1 MKIRN
6 LLLVFI
12 AVTIHSYSQDL
23 KKDKEV
29 ISKEIK
35 INTEK
40 TTSITVDLDKV
51 INGIGPSGN
60 YSFGIAYRD
69 MISAEELKAYPKM
82 KNIPDSLTNIKEYLY
97 IFDRLQFYYQNYKQ
111 GIYSKAFFIKQIKGK
126 ADIKDTIFATDKIVK
141 NTISLVSG
149 YTPNKSIVY
158 IVDTNNNGDYSDEVP
173 KTLLSNL
180 SDQDDIIDN
189 AETVDIEYYDG
200 TTIKKHK
207 QLITVEKSM
216 SSNELYSTLSLK
228 FPQYRYGKIKLGNE
242 NYLIL
247 SESANNFGAASTIYL
262 VKDQPYFTNIER
274 KHRIK
279 AGQYLKIGDDYI
291 KYTPI
296 ARNNSKIKLTISS
309 NELENKIIPISNQ
322 VGMIA
327 PNISGVNI
335 LDEAK
340 ISLEKYKGKYVF
352 VDFWSTNCAACLQE
366 FPFIQGAFDKFNK
379 NDIEIISVVDIR
391 GKIDIQK
398 FLKDKGVTWPTID
411 DKNPATSINGYNIKS
426 FPTTYL
432 IDPKGVIIATNL
444 RGFDLNNKL
453 EFLKIRKK

>member
-60 YSFGIAYRD
+60 RSFGIAYRD

-97 IFDRLQFYYQNYKQ
+97 IFDLLQFCYQNYKQ
-111 GIYSKAFFIKQIKGK
+111 GIYSKAFFIKRMKGN
-126 ADIKDTIFATDKIVK
+126 ADIKDTIYATDKIVK
-141 NTISLVSG
+141 NTISVVSG
-149 YTPNKSIVY
+149 YTPNNSIVY

-173 KTLLSNL
+173 KTLPPYSMFEY
-180 SDQDDIIDN
+180 DKVIDN

-207 QLITVEKSM
+207 QLITVQESISKKG
-216 SSNELYSTLSLK
+216 LSFK
-228 FPQYRYGKIKLGNE
+228 FPQYRYEKIQLGNE
-242 NYLIL
+242 NYLIF
-247 SESANNFGAASTIYL
+247 SESASFEPTIYL
-262 VKDQPYFTNIER
+262 VKDQPNFARLGR
-274 KHRIK
+274 KHMIK
-279 AGQYLKIGDDYI
+279 ADQYLKIGDDYI

-352 VDFWSTNCAACLQE
+352 VDFWSTSCVSCLQE

-391 GKIDIQK
+391 SKIDIQK
-398 FLKDKGVTWPTID
+398 FLKAKGVTWPTID